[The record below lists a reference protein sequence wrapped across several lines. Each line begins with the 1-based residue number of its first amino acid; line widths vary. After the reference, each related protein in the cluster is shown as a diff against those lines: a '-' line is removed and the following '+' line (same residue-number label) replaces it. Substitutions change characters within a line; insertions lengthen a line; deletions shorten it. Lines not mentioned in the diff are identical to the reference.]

1 MTANPATPTT
11 PARDSFVFLLLMASV
26 FVVPLSL
33 AFMGRM
39 AHAAPAAELPAVQ
52 VDAHAG

>member
-1 MTANPATPTT
+1 MPAIQAT

-26 FVVPLSL
+26 FVVPMSL

-39 AHAAPAAELPAVQ
+39 APAAPVQ
-52 VDAHAG
+52 LACAICSSEGV